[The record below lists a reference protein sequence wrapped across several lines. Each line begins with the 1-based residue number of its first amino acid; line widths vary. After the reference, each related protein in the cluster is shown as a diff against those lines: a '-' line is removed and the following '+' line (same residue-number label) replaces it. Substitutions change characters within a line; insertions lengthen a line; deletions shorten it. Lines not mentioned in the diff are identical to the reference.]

1 MHGLILAFI
10 ILAVVMIGYLIVIK
24 LRKTPQVPL
33 VIPKSGVP
41 EGFLPADYLYRAQDV
56 ASTFSNTL
64 QRRLGMSSAAEG
76 YSSRAPGA
84 NTVWDGYMKS
94 SVLPY

>member
-10 ILAVVMIGYLIVIK
+10 ILVVVMIGYIVAVK

-33 VIPKSGVP
+33 VIPASGVP
-41 EGFLPADYLYRAQDV
+41 EGFLPVDYFYRAKDV

-76 YSSRAPGA
+76 YISNMPGA
-84 NTVWDGYMKS
+84 NTVWSGYMRS